1 MPEAKRVLMVD
12 DEPGIGPLV
21 SMCLEDLDVEVV
33 VAGGLDEAVSIAR
46 EGRVV
51 LVLLDIALGQ
61 EDGIEI
67 LPRLRSEPMLKGV
80 PVVAFSAHDSR
91 KVEALER
98 GADSFLSRPFS
109 SADLQATVARYLV
122 A

>member
-1 MPEAKRVLMVD
+1 MVD

-21 SMCLEDLDVEVV
+21 EMCLEGLGVEVA
-33 VAGGLDEAVSIAR
+33 VASGLEDALSIAR
-46 EGRVV
+46 DGGVG
-51 LVLLDIALGQ
+51 LVLLDIALGN

-67 LPRLRSEPMLKGV
+67 LPRLRSEPTLEGV

-91 KVEALER
+91 KVEALEH